1 MARFILQSSAG
12 PCLRRSRANFLSG
25 TFTQRRWRRLYSIQS
40 SENAIAQLPGIDPE
54 ALSVLKTT
62 TPKELL
68 PPHELVFGRTFT
80 GMHPPLLESR

>member
-1 MARFILQSSAG
+1 MARIILQSWARQ
-12 PCLRRSRANFLSG
+12 CMRRSRANLLSG
-25 TFTQRRWRRLYSIQS
+25 TFIQRELQRSYSIQS

-54 ALSVLKTT
+54 ALSILKTT

-80 GMHPPLLESR
+80 GKYSPLL